1 MARIAASTRNLS
13 GGDPITTDVRE
24 YKRLRS
30 QIDLLTKQQKK
41 IRDTLMQAIE
51 ENGEPDDQG
60 SIWLTLKEDA
70 DGTLEIKRQR
80 RVSRSLDEGQAGSIL
95 KEHDLWDQCTKT
107 VVVVDEDAVMQAL
120 FDDELSEDD
129 VDAIYPSK
137 ISWALEV
144 K

>member
-80 RVSRSLDEGQAGSIL
+80 RVSRSLDEGLAGSIL

>member
-80 RVSRSLDEGQAGSIL
+80 RVSRSLDEGQAASIL

>member
-1 MARIAASTRNLS
+1 MARIAESTRTLS

-51 ENGEPDDQG
+51 EHGEPDDQG
-60 SIWLTLKEDA
+60 SLWLTLKEDA

-80 RVSRSLDEGQAGSIL
+80 RVSRSLDEGQAASIL
-95 KEHDLWDQCTKT
+95 KDNDLWEQCTKT
-107 VVVVDEDAVMQAL
+107 IVVVDEDAVMQAL